1 MGREKSLVDPEE
13 MGQIKQGLEKFWSL
27 LQEQGENMK
36 RCFFIESLLTRNRG
50 ESLL

>member
-27 LQEQGENMK
+27 LQEQGEN
-36 RCFFIESLLTRNRG
+36 IEEMFLN
-50 ESLL
+50 